1 MRSLGIID
9 KFLFGPKFDSI
20 REAGK
25 MYDEWQRRFDAQENT
40 KTLSALPDMGTTTE
54 AEVDMVVDTE
64 SVRTSGRK
72 GKGRQ
77 LRKMPAMEV
86 TISKAPTP
94 VSVRILVFVNLANL
108 IVVHQGRT
116 TGYQA

>member
-1 MRSLGIID
+1 MEVTACQEVARGLGIVD
-9 KFLFGPKFDSI
+9 KITLGMKFI
-20 REAGK
+20 VVREAGK
-25 MYDEWQRRFDAQENT
+25 MYDEWKKRFNAQENA
-40 KTLSALPDMGTTTE
+40 KTLSALPDMGMTTE

-64 SVRTSGRK
+64 SVGASGRK

-94 VSVRILVFVNLANL
+94 VSVHIPVFINLA
-108 IVVHQGRT
+108 
-116 TGYQA
+116 GYQA